1 MSTLADIAAELPG
14 YDPADLCV
22 ADATAFLEAL
32 AEPVQGTETLPLHE
46 ALGRVLAQ
54 DLVSPV
60 SVPPHDN
67 AAMDGYAFDG
77 AALRPGQA
85 LQLRPV
91 GQALA
96 GRPWQGQVGPGEC
109 VRTMTGAV
117 MPAGLDTVV
126 PQELTTPGPDGTIAI
141 AADVLRPGANRR
153 LRGEDLQEGAIAL
166 QKGELLAP
174 AAIGLAASLGLQ
186 TLDVA
191 RRLRV
196 AYFSTGDEILR
207 PGEPAR
213 PGAIHDSNRATLTS
227 LLARLGAQVID
238 LGAVP
243 DAPALIAAAFARAAA
258 QADAVI
264 TSGGVSTGDA
274 DHTRAMLQQLGDV
287 VSWRLAMRPGRP
299 MVVGRIARA
308 LDAKTASSPCPPSAG
323 SYENQ
328 SILFG
333 LPGNPVAA
341 MVCFLVLV
349 RPALLRMMG
358 ARPQAIPYLQA
369 RSSEIIRK
377 RPGRTEY
384 PRGIVFTAPDGNLQV
399 CTTGSQG
406 SGMLSSMVRANG
418 LLVLRHE
425 QGDVAMGDLVD
436 VMMFDAAM

>member
-243 DAPALIAAAFARAAA
+243 DDPALIAAAFARAAA

-323 SYENQ
+323 SYENK

>member
-46 ALGRVLAQ
+46 ALGRVLAH
-54 DLVSPV
+54 DLVSPL

-109 VRTMTGAV
+109 VRIMTGAV

-126 PQELTTPGPDGTIAI
+126 PQELTPPGPDGTVAI

-243 DAPALIAAAFARAAA
+243 DDPALIAAAFARAAA

-299 MVVGRIARA
+299 MVVGRIACA
-308 LDAKTASSPCPPSAG
+308 LDAKTASSPCQTSAG
-323 SYENQ
+323 SYENK

>member
-14 YDPADLCV
+14 YDPSDLRV

-46 ALGRVLAQ
+46 ALGRVLAH
-54 DLVSPV
+54 DLVSPL

-67 AAMDGYAFDG
+67 SAMDGYAFDG
-77 AALRPGQA
+77 AALQPSQP

-96 GRPWQGQVGPGEC
+96 GRPWQGQVAPGEC
-109 VRTMTGAV
+109 VRIMTGAV
-117 MPAGLDTVV
+117 MPTGLDTVV

-141 AADVLRPGANRR
+141 APDVLRPGANRR

-186 TLDVA
+186 TLEVT

-207 PGEPAR
+207 PGEPPR
-213 PGAIHDSNRATLTS
+213 PGAIYDSNRATLTS

-243 DAPALIAAAFARAAA
+243 DDPAQIAAAFARAAA

-264 TSGGVSTGDA
+264 TSGGVSTGGRRMRCSGA
-274 DHTRAMLQQLGDV
+274 QL
-287 VSWRLAMRPGRP
+287 
-299 MVVGRIARA
+299 
-308 LDAKTASSPCPPSAG
+308 
-323 SYENQ
+323 
-328 SILFG
+328 
-333 LPGNPVAA
+333 
-341 MVCFLVLV
+341 
-349 RPALLRMMG
+349 
-358 ARPQAIPYLQA
+358 
-369 RSSEIIRK
+369 
-377 RPGRTEY
+377 RTV
-384 PRGIVFTAPDGNLQV
+384 PR
-399 CTTGSQG
+399 
-406 SGMLSSMVRANG
+406 
-418 LLVLRHE
+418 
-425 QGDVAMGDLVD
+425 
-436 VMMFDAAM
+436 

>member
-54 DLVSPV
+54 DLVSPL

-67 AAMDGYAFDG
+67 SAMDGYAFDG

-207 PGEPAR
+207 PGEPPR

-243 DAPALIAAAFARAAA
+243 DDPAQIAAAFARAAA

-308 LDAKTASSPCPPSAG
+308 LDAKTASIPCQPSAG
-323 SYENQ
+323 SYENK